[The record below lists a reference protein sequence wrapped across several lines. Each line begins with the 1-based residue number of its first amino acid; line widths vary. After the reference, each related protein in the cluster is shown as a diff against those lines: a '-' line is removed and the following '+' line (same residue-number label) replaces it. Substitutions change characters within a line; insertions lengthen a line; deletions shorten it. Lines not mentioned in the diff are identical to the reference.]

1 MQRYLKDKKR
11 LRLRLILILI
21 LINIKIKNKQNA
33 QNEEMQKINYGKALK
48 LQWSVPIIF
57 VIYIYIILTGLF
69 EIELEK
75 IFSGRYSPEQNSSD
89 VSFNRKILELIISIY
104 KPLW

>member
-33 QNEEMQKINYGKALK
+33 QNEEMQKINYGKAF
-48 LQWSVPIIF
+48 QN
-57 VIYIYIILTGLF
+57 YIENEVFQL
-69 EIELEK
+69 
-75 IFSGRYSPEQNSSD
+75 
-89 VSFNRKILELIISIY
+89 
-104 KPLW
+104 